1 MSKRRRAAIIAA
13 CALLA
18 AAIVAWLVVP
28 NIRIGIAERA
38 ALDQL
43 GKPYVFGKAGP
54 ESFDCSGLM
63 KYAYGKAGVKLAH
76 NTKAVA
82 GDDRYRT
89 IDDPAKLR
97 RGDLVYFDTVS
108 GGSKTDH
115 VGFWLGGNRFVHASS
130 AKHEVMISEFDEKWQ
145 KRFSLAKRIL

>member
-18 AAIVAWLVVP
+18 AVILLWLVMP
-28 NIRIGIAERA
+28 SIRIGIAERA

-63 KYAYGKAGVKLAH
+63 KYAYGNVGVKLAH

-89 IDDPAKLR
+89 IDDQAKLR
-97 RGDLVYFDTVS
+97 RGDLVYFDTIS
-108 GGSKTDH
+108 GGSDIDH
-115 VGFWLGGNRFVHASS
+115 VGLWLGRGRFVHASS
-130 AKHEVMISEFDEKWQ
+130 AAGEVIVSEFDEKWQ
-145 KRFSLAKRIL
+145 KRYSWAKRVV

>member
-1 MSKRRRAAIIAA
+1 MSKRRRAAVIAA

-18 AAIVAWLVVP
+18 AVILTWLVMPPV
-28 NIRIGIAERA
+28 RIGIAERA

-54 ESFDCSGLM
+54 DSFDCSGLM
-63 KYAYGKAGVKLAH
+63 KYAYGKVGVELAH
-76 NTKAVA
+76 NTKIVA

-89 IDDPAKLR
+89 IEDPVKLR

-108 GGSKTDH
+108 GGSKIDH

-130 AKHEVMISEFDEKWQ
+130 AKHVVMISDFDEKWQ
-145 KRFSLAKRIL
+145 KRFSWAKRVL